1 LAGFTGG
8 FTLPIY
14 ITLAGTSKRYQQGD
28 LPMTT
33 FDRRSFLTAAQAVTV
48 VAAVS
53 SFAPERAF
61 AENAEPS
68 GPFKLPPL
76 PYAYGA
82 LEPDIDARTME
93 LHHDKHHAAYVKNLN
108 TALKDHAQLSQL
120 PLEELLTKLGDVP
133 EDIRMTVRN
142 NGGGHAN
149 HSMFWQIMGAPGGAG
164 PDGELKAALDR
175 DFGGLEKL
183 QQQFNTA
190 GGKVFGSGWVFVTV
204 DKDGKLALVSKPNQD
219 TPLMDGGRVLMG
231 NDVWEHAYY
240 LKYQNKRPD
249 YLKAWWNVVNWK
261 AVGERYAAAKAGKLA
276 I

>member
-1 LAGFTGG
+1 M
-8 FTLPIY
+8 
-14 ITLAGTSKRYQQGD
+14 TS
-28 LPMTT
+28 
-33 FDRRSFLTAAQAVTV
+33 FDRRSFLRAARTATV

-53 SFAPERAF
+53 SSASVRAF
-61 AENAEPS
+61 AEATTTT

-76 PYAYGA
+76 PYAFAA
-82 LEPDIDARTME
+82 LEPEIDAKTME

-108 TALKDHAQLSQL
+108 TALKDHSKLAEW
-120 PLEELLTKLGDVP
+120 PLQDLLLKLGDVP
-133 EDIRMTVRN
+133 DDIRTTVRN

-149 HSMFWQIMGAPGGAG
+149 HSMFWEIMGAPGGAG
-164 PDGELKAALDR
+164 PEGELKAAIDK
-175 DFGGLEKL
+175 DFGGLDTLQEK
-183 QQQFNTA
+183 FNTA

-204 DKDGKLALVSKPNQD
+204 DKEGKLALVSKPNQD

-249 YLKAWWNVVNWK
+249 YLRAWWNVVNWK
-261 AVGERYAAAKAGKLA
+261 AVANRYAAAKTGKLT